1 MKKIIKVIY
10 ERVFSK
16 NSLSVVEFIK
26 KYKIDELPEEQM
38 EDKLLEIIYSKKRFS
53 WYSKR
58 SKQIAMLLMGNHIQD
73 KETRNNK
80 NLKCLP
86 PI

>member
-1 MKKIIKVIY
+1 MKKVIKSIS
-10 ERVFSK
+10 ERVFRK
-16 NSLSVVEFIK
+16 NNLSVVEFIK
-26 KYKIDELPEEQM
+26 KHKIDELPEEQM

-53 WYSKR
+53 WYSKK

-80 NLKCLP
+80 NLQCLP
-86 PI
+86 PM